1 MTEGIKTLVEE
12 VTVNVEIAGKLE
24 LQVEPEDVTELLQS
38 HDKALRNEELLL
50 TNEQRKCFV
59 VIYLFLR

>member
-50 TNEQRKCFV
+50 TNEQRECFV
-59 VIYLFLR
+59 VVVIYF

>member
-59 VIYLFLR
+59 FIYLFLR